1 MKLRLINL
9 LRRRFDQVPQRCS
22 VQQRDGLDRRESPD
36 NVEHHREHLKG
47 GGTGKKVRHHQT
59 RKIEE

>member
-1 MKLRLINL
+1 MKLRSINL
-9 LRRRFDQVPQRCS
+9 LRRRFDQVPQCCS

-47 GGTGKKVRHHQT
+47 GGTGKKVRYQT
-59 RKIEE
+59 CKIEE